1 ELIREFLSQLGEQK
15 YSAAT
20 MARKIA
26 TLRSFHKWMERKG
39 LAPTNPMVLIRTPKQ
54 AKRLPKA
61 ISVEQIE
68 RLLSAPDDTD
78 ILGARDRA

>member
-1 ELIREFLSQLGEQK
+1 MLCADLEIVRGFITHLGDQN

-39 LAPTNPMVLIRTPKQ
+39 LIKNNPMVLVRTPKQ

-61 ISVEQIE
+61 ITV
-68 RLLSAPDDTD
+68 
-78 ILGARDRA
+78 DRNRTTSFSTR